1 MKNEKSAFRLL
12 QGSTLRFQ
20 IDREWLARGELAKSL
35 APEKLEQAGF
45 IADEKGFTLNF
56 AVQEDGLVRNG
67 KLLTDEEIAAIP
79 AQFKAL
85 FSEIGQ

>member
-1 MKNEKSAFRLL
+1 MLKGNAHCASKLTGNGWHAANLQNHSRQKNWNK
-12 QGSTLRFQ
+12 T
-20 IDREWLARGELAKSL
+20 
-35 APEKLEQAGF
+35 GF

-85 FSEIGQ
+85 FSEIGR